1 MIVFSFIIIILLI
14 SYVAILKRKVNNYVF
29 LIEKQKK
36 EQDSLLDMLTEGIV
50 LLDSEGAILKMNK
63 ASKKLLGAQHQKIEE
78 NSFIGMKTLD
88 LIAVCLKN
96 KKPVTDSVCVEEGR
110 KRYFDLA
117 VIPYEEKIFVII
129 QDKSNEQKVLEVGKG
144 FVANASHE
152 LRTPITIIRG
162 FAETLQDMAE
172 LPKEML
178 DEILEKIIR
187 NCKRMDSLVRNLLT
201 LSDIENVPLA
211 NRRACDLFALVEE
224 SKRAI
229 LSVHPQASV
238 EIVQSSEA
246 IAEVDPSILELAIV
260 NVLENAVKY
269 SNTPAKIT
277 VSLCQ
282 SADTA
287 TVSIQDQGVGISSLD
302 LEHIFDRF
310 YTVNKAHSRK
320 LGGAGLGLSLVKT
333 IIEKHDGTL
342 QVTSAVGEGSTFTLS
357 LPRFR

>member
-1 MIVFSFIIIILLI
+1 MIFFVLILLVFYI
-14 SYVAILKRKVNNYVF
+14 VILKIRINEIVISGV
-29 LIEKQKK
+29 KQKK
-36 EQDSLLDMLTEGIV
+36 EQSFLLDVLIEGVV
-50 LLDSEGAILKMNK
+50 LLDSEGAVLKMNK
-63 ASKKLLGAQHQKIEE
+63 SAQKLLGDLHQKVDK
-78 NSFIGMKTLD
+78 NSFLRIRTLD
-88 LIAVCLKN
+88 LIEACLKN
-96 KKPVTDSVCVEEGR
+96 KKPVTDSVCIEEGR
-110 KRYFDLA
+110 KRYFDVA
-117 VIPYEEKIFVII
+117 VIPYEEKMVAII
-129 QDKSNEQKVLEVGKG
+129 QDKSNEQKVSEVGKG

-152 LRTPITIIRG
+152 LKTPITIIRG
-162 FAETLQDMAE
+162 FAETLQDMVE

-211 NRRACDLFALVEE
+211 NRQACDLVALVEE

-229 LSVHPQASV
+229 LSVHPKASV
-238 EIVQSSEA
+238 EIIQSSEA
-246 IAEVDPSILELAIV
+246 VAEVDPSILELAIV

-269 SNTPAKIT
+269 SNAPAKIT

-282 SADTA
+282 NDEIA

-333 IIEKHDGTL
+333 IIEKHDG
-342 QVTSAVGEGSTFTLS
+342 
-357 LPRFR
+357 